1 MINKPLPP
9 AKFHLI
15 RPPNENYVYFE
26 DFANN
31 PFRPD
36 AAGYELVNAGW
47 LADFALLVYGDE
59 TFVKKHAEQAGL
71 TAAGFAIKFI
81 SVDTTQCLVAHND
94 KFIVIAIRG
103 TEIDNLWG
111 AVCDWAV
118 NLEFQL
124 GPDESGGRVHKGFR
138 ELINQA
144 WPVIEAHVREIQADG
159 APRTLWITGH
169 SLGAG
174 LATLAAERARRVAGF
189 AVSGVYTWGS
199 PRVGD
204 ETFKQKYAGVGLADR
219 TFRFVNN
226 TDIVPKIPPGDAYT
240 HVGLLKYIDAAG
252 HLHDVE
258 DESSIE
264 VETDPLSHFT
274 AWKLRL
280 EARLD
285 IIIPS
290 IFADHAPIY
299 YASYV
304 WNNYA
309 KGQNN

>member
-15 RPPNENYVYFE
+15 RPPNENYTYFE

-36 AAGYELVNAGW
+36 ATGYELVNAGW

-59 TFVKKHAEQAGL
+59 TFVQSHAAGL

-94 KFIVIAIRG
+94 KFIVIATRG
-103 TEIDNLWG
+103 TEIDNFWG
-111 AVCDWAV
+111 AISDWAV
-118 NLEFQL
+118 NLEFEL
-124 GPDESGGRVHKGFR
+124 GPDESGGQVHEGFR

-174 LATLAAERARRVAGF
+174 LATLVAERARRVAGF

-204 ETFKQKYAGVGLADR
+204 ETFKQKYAEVGLADR

-226 TDIVPKIPPGDAYT
+226 TDIVPKIPPGDTYT
-240 HVGLLKYIDAAG
+240 HVGLLKYFDAAG
-252 HLHDVE
+252 HLHDVT
-258 DESSIE
+258 DEASIE

-280 EARLD
+280 EAQLG

-309 KGQNN
+309 QG

>member
-9 AKFHLI
+9 AKFRQI

-36 AAGYELVNAGW
+36 ATGYELVNAGW
-47 LADFALLVYGDE
+47 LADFALLIYGDE
-59 TFVKKHAEQAGL
+59 TFVQNRAEQAGL

-94 KFIVIAIRG
+94 KFIVIATRG

-111 AVCDWAV
+111 AISDWAV
-118 NLEFQL
+118 NLEFEL
-124 GPDESGGRVHKGFR
+124 EPDESGGQVHEGFIK
-138 ELINQA
+138 LINQT
-144 WPVIEAHVREIQADG
+144 WPVIETHVREIQADG
-159 APRTLWITGH
+159 AQRTLWITGH

-174 LATLAAERARRVAGF
+174 LATLVAERARRVAGF

-204 ETFKQKYAGVGLADR
+204 ETFKQKYAEAGLADR

-226 TDIVPKIPPGDAYT
+226 TDVVRKIPPGDAYA
-240 HVGLLKYIDAAG
+240 HVGLLKFIDAAG
-252 HLHDVE
+252 HLHDVA

-264 VETDPLSHFT
+264 VEMDPLSHFT

-280 EARLD
+280 EARLG

-309 KGQNN
+309 QG

>member
-1 MINKPLPP
+1 MINKLLPP

-15 RPPNENYVYFE
+15 RPPNENYTYFE

-31 PFRPD
+31 SFRHD
-36 AAGYELVNAGW
+36 ATGYELVNAGW
-47 LADFALLVYGDE
+47 LADFALLVYGDA
-59 TFVKKHAEQAGL
+59 TFIQDHTRGL
-71 TAAGFAIKFI
+71 AAAGFTITFK
-81 SVDTTQCLVAHND
+81 SVETTQYLVAHDD

-111 AVCDWAV
+111 AISDWAV
-118 NLEFQL
+118 NLEFEL
-124 GPDESGGRVHKGFR
+124 SPDESGGRVHEGFIKLMN
-138 ELINQA
+138 ET
-144 WPVIEAHVREIQADG
+144 WPEIEKDVRKIQADG
-159 APRTLWITGH
+159 VQRTLWITGH

-174 LATLAAERARRVAGF
+174 LATVAAERARRVARF

-204 ETFKQKYAGVGLADR
+204 ETFKQKYTDLGLADR

-226 TDIVPKIPPGDAYT
+226 TDIVRKIPPGDDHT
-240 HVGLLKYIDAAG
+240 HVGLLKFIDAAG
-252 HLHDVE
+252 HLHDVV

-264 VETDPLSHFT
+264 VEMDPLSRFA

-280 EARLD
+280 KARLGF
-285 IIIPS
+285 IIPS

-309 KGQNN
+309 QAQNS

>member
-1 MINKPLPP
+1 MINKPIPP
-9 AKFHLI
+9 AKFRQI
-15 RPPNENYVYFE
+15 RPPNENYTYFE

-36 AAGYELVNAGW
+36 ATGYELVNAGW

-59 TFVKKHAEQAGL
+59 TFVQNHADRAGL
-71 TAAGFAIKFI
+71 TAAGFKIKFI
-81 SVDTTQCLVAHND
+81 SVGTTQCLVAHNAR
-94 KFIVIAIRG
+94 FIVIATRG

-111 AVCDWAV
+111 AISDWAV
-118 NLEFQL
+118 NLEFEL
-124 GPDESGGRVHKGFR
+124 RPDESGGQVHEGFIK
-138 ELINQA
+138 LMKQA

-159 APRTLWITGH
+159 AQRTLWITGH

-174 LATLAAERARRVAGF
+174 LATLVAERARRVAGF

-204 ETFKQKYAGVGLADR
+204 ETFKQKYTALGLADR

-226 TDIVPKIPPGDAYT
+226 TDIVRKIPPGDAYT
-240 HVGLLKYIDAAG
+240 HVGLLKFIDAAG
-252 HLHDVE
+252 HLHDVA

-264 VETDPLSHFT
+264 VEMDPLSRFA

-280 EARLD
+280 KARLGF
-285 IIIPS
+285 IIPS

-299 YASYV
+299 YASFV
-304 WNNYA
+304 WNNYVQ
-309 KGQNN
+309 G

>member
-1 MINKPLPP
+1 MINKPIPP
-9 AKFHLI
+9 AKFHQI
-15 RPPNENYVYFE
+15 RPPNENYTYFE
-26 DFANN
+26 DFGNN

-36 AAGYELVNAGW
+36 ATRYELVNAGW

-59 TFVKKHAEQAGL
+59 IFIKKHTAGL
-71 TAAGFAIKFI
+71 TAAGFTIKFI

-94 KFIVIAIRG
+94 KFVVIAIRG
-103 TEIDNLWG
+103 TEINNFWG
-111 AVCDWAV
+111 AIADWAV
-118 NLEFQL
+118 NLKFEL
-124 GPDESGGRVHKGFR
+124 EWDESGGRVHEGFR
-138 ELINQA
+138 ELINQT
-144 WPVIEAHVREIQADG
+144 WPAIEAHVREIQADG
-159 APRTLWITGH
+159 VPRTLWITGH

-174 LATLAAERARRVAGF
+174 LATLAAERASRVAEF
-189 AVSGVYTWGS
+189 EVAGVYTWGS

-204 ETFKQKYAGVGLADR
+204 EIFKQKYAERRLADR

-240 HVGLLKYIDAAG
+240 HVGLLKYFDAGG
-252 HLHDVE
+252 HLHDVT

-264 VETDPLSHFT
+264 VETDPISHFN

-280 EARLD
+280 EAGLG

-309 KGQNN
+309 KGQNS

>member
-1 MINKPLPP
+1 MIKKPLPP
-9 AKFHLI
+9 AKFHQI
-15 RPPNENYVYFE
+15 RPPNYNYAYFE

-31 PFRPD
+31 PFRHD
-36 AAGYELVNAGW
+36 ATGYELVNAGW

-59 TFVKKHAEQAGL
+59 TFVQKQAEQAGL
-71 TAAGFAIKFI
+71 TAAGFTIKFI

-111 AVCDWAV
+111 AVTDWAV
-118 NLEFQL
+118 NLKFEL
-124 GPDESGGRVHKGFR
+124 KRDGSGGEVHEGFI
-138 ELINQA
+138 ELMNQT
-144 WPVIEAHVREIQADG
+144 WPVIEAYVRQIQADG
-159 APRTLWITGH
+159 AQRTLWITGH

-174 LATLAAERARRVAGF
+174 LATLAAERARRVARF

-204 ETFKQKYAGVGLADR
+204 ETFKQKYAGLGLADR

-240 HVGLLKYIDAAG
+240 HVGLLKFIDAAG
-252 HLHDVE
+252 HLHDAA
-258 DESSIE
+258 DESE
-264 VETDPLSHFT
+264 TVVEMNPLSHFT
-274 AWKLRL
+274 ALKLRL
-280 EARLD
+280 EARLG

-309 KGQNN
+309 QG

>member
-9 AKFHLI
+9 AKFHQI
-15 RPPNENYVYFE
+15 RPPNDNYTYFE

-36 AAGYELVNAGW
+36 ATGFELVNAGW
-47 LADFALLVYGDE
+47 LADFALLVYGDAIFIGNH
-59 TFVKKHAEQAGL
+59 TLGL
-71 TAAGFAIKFI
+71 AAAGFTITPK
-81 SVDTTQCLVAHND
+81 SVMTTQYLVAHND
-94 KFIVIAIRG
+94 KFIVVAIRG

-111 AVCDWAV
+111 AISDWAV
-118 NLEFQL
+118 NLEFEL
-124 GPDESGGRVHKGFR
+124 KNDDSGGRVHEGFI
-138 ELINQA
+138 ELMNDA
-144 WPVIEAHVREIQADG
+144 WPEIQKDVQQIQADG
-159 APRTLWITGH
+159 AQRTLWITGH

-174 LATLAAERARRVAGF
+174 LATVAAERARRVAGF

-204 ETFKQKYAGVGLADR
+204 ETFKQKYTELGLADR

-226 TDIVPKIPPGDAYT
+226 TDIVRRIPPGDDYT
-240 HVGLLKYIDAAG
+240 HVGLLKFIDAAG
-252 HLHDVE
+252 HLHDVV
-258 DESSIE
+258 DESEIDVEIE
-264 VETDPLSHFT
+264 PLSHFA

-280 EARLD
+280 EARLGF
-285 IIIPS
+285 IIPS

-309 KGQNN
+309 QGQNS

>member
-1 MINKPLPP
+1 MINKPIPP
-9 AKFHLI
+9 AKFHQI

-31 PFRPD
+31 SFRPD
-36 AAGYELVNAGW
+36 ATGYELVNAGW
-47 LADFALLVYGDE
+47 LADFALLIYGDE
-59 TFVKKHAEQAGL
+59 TFVQEHSAGL
-71 TAAGFAIKFI
+71 TAAGFTIKFI

-111 AVCDWAV
+111 AIADWAV
-118 NLEFQL
+118 NLEL
-124 GPDESGGRVHKGFR
+124 ELVKDESGGKVHEGFR

-144 WPVIEAHVREIQADG
+144 WPEIAAYVQKIQADG
-159 APRTLWITGH
+159 AQRTLWITGH

-204 ETFKQKYAGVGLADR
+204 ETFKQKYAEVGLADR

-240 HVGLLKYIDAAG
+240 HVGLLKYFDAAG
-252 HLHDVE
+252 HLHDVINP
-258 DESSIE
+258 SSIE
-264 VETDPLSHFT
+264 IETDPLSHFT

-280 EARLD
+280 EARLN

-309 KGQNN
+309 KGQNS

>member
-15 RPPNENYVYFE
+15 RPPNENYTYFE
-26 DFANN
+26 EFANN

-36 AAGYELVNAGW
+36 ATGYELVNAGW
-47 LADFALLVYGDE
+47 LADFALLVYGDDNFIQ
-59 TFVKKHAEQAGL
+59 TKAAGL
-71 TAAGFAIKFI
+71 IAAGFTIKFI
-81 SVDTTQCLVAHND
+81 SVGTTQCLVAHNN
-94 KFIVIAIRG
+94 KFIVIATRG

-111 AVCDWAV
+111 AISDWAV
-118 NLEFQL
+118 NLKFDLVQ
-124 GPDESGGRVHKGFR
+124 DDSGGKVHEGFI
-138 ELINQA
+138 ELINRT
-144 WPVIEAHVREIQADG
+144 WPVIEECVRKIQADG
-159 APRTLWITGH
+159 AQRTLWITGH

-174 LATLAAERARRVAGF
+174 LATLVAERARRVGNF
-189 AVSGVYTWGS
+189 PVSGVYTWGS

-204 ETFKQKYAGVGLADR
+204 EQFKQKYAMAGLSDR

-226 TDIVPKIPPGDAYT
+226 TDIVRKIPPGDAYT
-240 HVGLLKYIDAAG
+240 HVGLLKFIDAAG
-252 HLHDVE
+252 HLHDIE

-274 AWKLRL
+274 AWKARL
-280 EARLD
+280 EAGLR

-309 KGQNN
+309 NGQSN

>member
-15 RPPNENYVYFE
+15 RPPNENYTYFE

-36 AAGYELVNAGW
+36 ATGYELVNAGW

-59 TFVKKHAEQAGL
+59 TFVQNHAEQAGL
-71 TAAGFAIKFI
+71 TAAGFKIKFI
-81 SVDTTQCLVAHND
+81 SAHTTQCLVAHNA
-94 KFIVIAIRG
+94 KFIVIATRG

-111 AVCDWAV
+111 AIADWAV
-118 NLEFQL
+118 NLEFEL
-124 GPDESGGRVHKGFR
+124 KPDESGGQVHEGFIK
-138 ELINQA
+138 LINQA
-144 WPVIEAHVREIQADG
+144 WPVIETHVREIQADG
-159 APRTLWITGH
+159 AQRTLWITGH

-174 LATLAAERARRVAGF
+174 LATLVAERARRVAGF

-204 ETFKQKYAGVGLADR
+204 ETFKQKYAEAGLADR

-226 TDIVPKIPPGDAYT
+226 TDIVRKIPPGDAYT
-240 HVGLLKYIDAAG
+240 HVGLLKFIDAAG
-252 HLHDVE
+252 HLHDVV

-264 VETDPLSHFT
+264 VEMDPLSHFT

-280 EARLD
+280 EARLG
-285 IIIPS
+285 IVIPS

-309 KGQNN
+309 QG

>member
-1 MINKPLPP
+1 MNKKQLPP
-9 AKFHLI
+9 AEFPLI
-15 RPPNENYVYFE
+15 RPPNEKYTYFE

-31 PFRPD
+31 PFRSD
-36 AAGYELVNAGW
+36 ATGYELVNAGW
-47 LADFALLVYGDE
+47 LADFALLVYGNE
-59 TFVKKHAEQAGL
+59 TFIKTHAAGL
-71 TAAGFAIKFI
+71 IAAGFTIKFI
-81 SVDTTQCLVAHND
+81 SVGTTQCLVAHNE

-111 AVCDWAV
+111 AVSDWAV
-118 NLEFQL
+118 NLKLDLVQ
-124 GPDESGGRVHKGFR
+124 DNSGGKVHEGFR
-138 ELINQA
+138 ELINQT
-144 WPVIEAHVREIQADG
+144 WPVIEEYVRKILADG
-159 APRTLWITGH
+159 VPRTLWITGH

-174 LATLAAERARRVAGF
+174 LATLAAERARRIANF

-204 ETFKQKYAGVGLADR
+204 ETFKQKYAEAGLADR

-226 TDIVPKIPPGDAYT
+226 TDIVPKIPPGNAYT
-240 HVGLLKYIDAAG
+240 HVGLLKFIDAAG
-252 HLHDVE
+252 NLHDVKN
-258 DESSIE
+258 ESSIE

-274 AWKLRL
+274 AWK
-280 EARLD
+280 ARLAAD
-285 IIIPS
+285 LGIIIPS

-309 KGQNN
+309 NGQDS